1 MITYF
6 KPLEDPCT
14 VPEVKQSFD
23 LQIQL
28 PGSKSIALR
37 QLLISALASGPS
49 ELQGIPV
56 CDDVDAMLRTLGKL
70 GVKTT
75 TKPGDNTYTI
85 DPDDLDLSSNVNLD
99 LHMSG
104 VSLRLLIAMSGLRH
118 GITRLEGHQQLAARP
133 NHDLLAAMSSL
144 GCAVTAIDGKLPIE
158 IEGPITSG
166 QVNLSSHVSSQY
178 LTALL
183 LAAPRMTN
191 GLTIR
196 LTDPVSSASYVEITT
211 SEMAKRNVEVSWKN
225 DLIQVKPQ
233 SYDGKSILIEGD
245 ASAATYYAALATLHK
260 SKVSITNLG
269 DGSKQG
275 DLNFLTLCQQMGATI
290 ERTSNTVTIEGPR
303 NLKPIDA
310 IDMSNMPD
318 AAPTLFA
325 MAPYLPKPI
334 HITGLSTLRHKE
346 CDRLG
351 CSAVELRKAGV
362 TFKEGPDFATIA
374 PSETNGAVFNT
385 YQDHRMAMSLAVF
398 GTRTQG
404 CQITDPNCVS
414 KTYTDFWNDLSRIYS
429 TDTNKRPDSTSIG

>member
-1 MITYF
+1 
-6 KPLEDPCT
+6 
-14 VPEVKQSFD
+14 
-23 LQIQL
+23 
-28 PGSKSIALR
+28 
-37 QLLISALASGPS
+37 
-49 ELQGIPV
+49 
-56 CDDVDAMLRTLGKL
+56 
-70 GVKTT
+70 
-75 TKPGDNTYTI
+75 
-85 DPDDLDLSSNVNLD
+85 
-99 LHMSG
+99 
-104 VSLRLLIAMSGLRH
+104 
-118 GITRLEGHQQLAARP
+118 
-133 NHDLLAAMSSL
+133 
-144 GCAVTAIDGKLPIE
+144 
-158 IEGPITSG
+158 
-166 QVNLSSHVSSQY
+166 
-178 LTALL
+178 
-183 LAAPRMTN
+183 
-191 GLTIR
+191 
-196 LTDPVSSASYVEITT
+196 
-211 SEMAKRNVEVSWKN
+211 
-225 DLIQVKPQ
+225 
-233 SYDGKSILIEGD
+233 
-245 ASAATYYAALATLHK
+245 
-260 SKVSITNLG
+260 
-269 DGSKQG
+269 
-275 DLNFLTLCQQMGATI
+275 MGATI

-303 NLKPIDA
+303 DLKPIDA

>member
-14 VPEVKQSFD
+14 IPEVQKPFD
-23 LQIQL
+23 LKVQL

-37 QLLISALASGPS
+37 QLLISALSS
-49 ELQGIPV
+49 SRSKLEGIPV
-56 CDDVDAMLRTLGKL
+56 CDDVDAMLRTLEKL

-75 TKPGDNTYTI
+75 TTPHNNVYII
-85 DPDDLDLSSNVNLD
+85 DPENLDLSSNVKLD

-133 NHDLLAAMSSL
+133 NHDLLTAMSSL
-144 GCAVTAIDGKLPIE
+144 GCAVTANDGKLPIE

-166 QVNLSSHVSSQY
+166 QVKLSSHVSSQY

-183 LAAPRMTN
+183 LVAPRMTN

-196 LTDPVSSASYVEITT
+196 LTEPVSSASYVQITT
-211 SEMAKRNVEVSWKN
+211 SEMAKRKVEVSWVN
-225 DLIQVKPQ
+225 DLIEVKPQ
-233 SYDGKSILIEGD
+233 SYGGTSILIEGD
-245 ASAATYYAALATLHK
+245 ASAATYHAALATLHG
-260 SKVSITNLG
+260 SKVTITNLG
-269 DGSKQG
+269 QESNQG
-275 DLNFLTLCQQMGATI
+275 DLNFLTLCERMGATI
-290 ERTSNTVTIEGPR
+290 ERAKDTVSIEGPKD
-303 NLKPIDA
+303 LKPIDS

-325 MAPYLPKPI
+325 MAPYLPKSI
-334 HITGLSTLRHKE
+334 HITGLGTLRHKE

-351 CSAVELRKAGV
+351 CSAIELRKAGV
-362 TFKEGPDFATIA
+362 TFKEGPDFAIIE
-374 PSETNGAVFNT
+374 PSKTNGAAFNT

-398 GTRTQG
+398 GTRTHG
-404 CQITDPNCVS
+404 CQIKDPACVS
-414 KTYTDFWNDLSRIYS
+414 KTYVDFWKDLSRIY
-429 TDTNKRPDSTSIG
+429 